1 MSMLRRITAP
11 NGLATVALTGA
22 LTTNGTTSVVGV
34 GTEFS
39 QSLVGTTL
47 WIGGV
52 EYTVAS
58 VQGTTALTTTA
69 AVPAGSGQVALPGG
83 SDLAALLRNFALLDG
98 VKVMAPVP
106 ILRRN
111 QHYGDTMTTSA
122 QSGTTRMAVRNVE
135 TCHDLRVMYSNWG
148 RNGIIVAN
156 PNAISVK
163 ASVEIDGVLFPVWF
177 GGRRTV
183 TIDPGATLVS
193 DPVCVSITS
202 ANTVFIRTY
211 WDAGAGGYIP
221 TMGPILYG
229 AAYGSAEGK
238 IAAVDY
244 TDSGAITDAGAG
256 ALGYHPLTV
265 FATPNVARRPSVML
279 IGDSIVQGAADTTLS
294 GDSDYDKYQP
304 LGFVSRALT
313 AAGIPSFKV
322 GCGGDQAQFMA
333 ASLHLRGPNLYGA
346 KYVVSNYGINDVFH
360 PRTLN
365 QIKADLQ
372 KIWAY
377 FAARGAKVYQTTLTP
392 RTSSTDYFYSLAN
405 QTVTAQE
412 SVRLGVNNWL
422 RDASASG
429 AVAQSGGALAGVF
442 DVSPYCETDG
452 KWTPY
457 ATFIYSGTP
466 TNYGAN
472 WIEDTTVT
480 GWPGNTAHSLNHGAG
495 LAITAGAGMGT
506 FYAANENSP
515 GNKFYATSGN
525 FSPALDATSRYGL
538 FWTPTNDGI
547 HPNWKA
553 NIAMMAAV
561 NTSLLV

>member
-1 MSMLRRITAP
+1 MRLSFMTFACP
-11 NGLATVALTGA
+11 
-22 LTTNGTTSVVGV
+22 
-34 GTEFS
+34 EY
-39 QSLVGTTL
+39 TL
-47 WIGGV
+47 QEVISAAKRFAYEGV
-52 EYTVAS
+52 EPRVTAGHKHGIEPDADVSTRASARSAFADSGIEIACVATS
-58 VQGTTALTTTA
+58 CRFATADPAARAKNRDNLKVHVQ
-69 AVPAGSGQVALPGG
+69 
-83 SDLAALLRNFALLDG
+83 LAA
-98 VKVMAPVP
+98 
-106 ILRRN
+106 
-111 QHYGDTMTTSA
+111 
-122 QSGTTRMAVRNVE
+122 
-135 TCHDLRVMYSNWG
+135 DLG
-148 RNGIIVAN
+148 
-156 PNAISVK
+156 
-163 ASVEIDGVLFPVWF
+163 ASRG
-177 GGRRTV
+177 
-183 TIDPGATLVS
+183 
-193 DPVCVSITS
+193 
-202 ANTVFIRTY
+202 
-211 WDAGAGGYIP
+211 
-221 TMGPILYG
+221 
-229 AAYGSAEGK
+229 
-238 IAAVDY
+238 
-244 TDSGAITDAGAG
+244 
-256 ALGYHPLTV
+256 
-265 FATPNVARRPSVML
+265 
-279 IGDSIVQGAADTTLS
+279 
-294 GDSDYDKYQP
+294 
-304 LGFVSRALT
+304 RALT

-322 GCGGDQAQFMA
+322 SCGGDQAQFLA

-360 PRTLN
+360 PRTLD

-377 FAARGAKVYQTTLTP
+377 FAARGAKVFQTTLTP
-392 RTSSTDYFYSLAN
+392 RTSSTDFFYSLAN

-452 KWTPY
+452 KWAPY
-457 ATFIYSGTP
+457 ATFLYSGTP
-466 TNYGAN
+466 TSYGAN

-495 LAITAGAGMGT
+495 LAIIAGTGMGT

-553 NIAMMAAV
+553 NIAMMAAI